1 MAWHN
6 NKRVSPPVDHGS
18 LGWVCAKQR
27 ATKYLKQKLVELK
40 GEGDKSTIIA
50 EDFNIPLSTVGGTTR
65 QKTSKDAENSVNII
79 NEQSLT
85 DIYGMVYQ

>member
-1 MAWHN
+1 M
-6 NKRVSPPVDHGS
+6 
-18 LGWVCAKQR
+18 
-27 ATKYLKQKLVELK
+27 ELK

-50 EDFNIPLSTVGGTTR
+50 EDFNIPLSAVGGTTR
-65 QKTSKDAENSVNII
+65 QKTSKDAENSVDTI